1 MAKSERVME
10 ERRETEMRRQ
20 IFCALTEFRG
30 DDGGRLLNDIDDFH
44 KLADGL
50 FQALKA
56 KGLLKMTVED
66 ED

>member
-1 MAKSERVME
+1 MAKSERAME

-30 DDGGRLLNDIDDFH
+30 DDGGWLLNDIDDFH

-50 FQALKA
+50 FHALKA